1 MTFSANIQKII
12 PGIGLLVVGVFL
24 GWLFFAGG
32 GGESSAADA
41 GDHAHEA
48 GEATVWTCSMHPQIR
63 QEEPGLC
70 PICAMDLIPLEGDGA
85 ASAPDKIQMTDEAV
99 AAANVRTVTVKRG
112 LPFREIRLPGRV
124 DADEA
129 RLADITARVGG
140 RIEKLHVNI
149 TGQRVVK
156 GAKLATLYSPDLVAA
171 QKELLE
177 AARMKDTHPEYYRAA
192 QSKLRFWDLTDAQ
205 IDAIVE
211 TGEVRRT
218 FDVLA
223 PQGGTVLMRH
233 VAEGEYVRE
242 GQSMF
247 AIADLGRV
255 WVMFDAYESDLA
267 WLRNGMTVD
276 FTVAGQPGRTYSG
289 RIDFIDPVID
299 PGSRVAHVRVEM
311 PNPGGT
317 LKPEMFAT
325 GVVKSTLPGRNEE
338 IVIPRTAVLWTGKR
352 SVVWVKDR
360 ESDIPIF
367 EYREVRLGTDAG
379 DSYVVLDGLVVGEE
393 IVAHG
398 VFTIDAAAQLQGKT
412 SMMNAVQEHELDEG
426 INAGSGRPEPTA
438 RPGETPP
445 SASGNPAP
453 AAFRSQLMNVFDR
466 YNTITNALVAS
477 DPAAVIPA
485 ARATEKALDAV
496 TASSLG
502 GVMRTHWAEMLQGM
516 RTSLEAM
523 RATRDLEQQRGYY
536 SGLSNTLHQALKHF
550 GVSKKTVYWQYCP
563 MAFNDRG
570 AYWLSAV
577 KEIRNPYFGDE
588 MLKCGVVKEIMENQ

>member
-1 MTFSANIQKII
+1 MTFSANIKNIL
-12 PGIGLLVVGVFL
+12 PGIGLLVIGLFL

-32 GGESSAADA
+32 GGASNAADG

-48 GEATVWTCSMHPQIR
+48 EDATIWTCSMHPQIR

-85 ASAPDKIQMTDEAV
+85 ATSPDKIQMTSEAI

-124 DADEA
+124 EADEA

-156 GAKLATLYSPDLVAA
+156 GATLATLYSPDLVAA

-177 AARMKDTHPEYYRAA
+177 AARMEDTHPEYFRAA
-192 QSKLRFWDLTDAQ
+192 RSKLRFWDLTEAQ

-255 WVMFDAYESDLA
+255 WVMFDAYERDLA
-267 WLRNGMTVD
+267 WLRTGMTVN
-276 FTVAGQPGRTYSG
+276 FTVAGQPGRSYSG

-311 PNPGGT
+311 PNPDGT

-325 GVVKSTLPGRNEE
+325 GIVKSTLPGRDVE

-352 SVVWVKDR
+352 SVVWVKDP
-360 ESDIPIF
+360 ESDLPAF
-367 EYREVRLGTDAG
+367 EYREVRLGADAG
-379 DSYVVLDGLVVGEE
+379 DSYVVLDGLSVGEE

-398 VFTIDAAAQLQGKT
+398 VFTVDAAAQLQGKT
-412 SMMNAVQEHELDEG
+412 SMMNAVQQHERDEG
-426 INAGSGRPEPTA
+426 ISAGSGRAEPSA
-438 RPGETPP
+438 RPGETAPIESGAAVP
-445 SASGNPAP
+445 S
-453 AAFRSQLMNVFDR
+453 AFRSQLMDVFDR
-466 YNTITNALVAS
+466 YSTITRALVAS

-485 ARATEKALDAV
+485 ARATEQALDAV
-496 TASSLG
+496 SASSLA
-502 GVMRTHWAEMLQGM
+502 GVLRTQWAEMLQGM
-516 RTSLEAM
+516 RKSLEAM
-523 RATRDLEQQRGYY
+523 RATRDLEKQRGYY
-536 SGLSNTLHQALKHF
+536 SGLSNTLHQALEHF
-550 GVSKKTVYWQYCP
+550 GVSEKTVYWQYCP
-563 MAFNDRG
+563 MAFDDRG

-588 MLKCGVVKEIMENQ
+588 MLKCGVVKEVMKDQ